1 MNFSKAKTP
10 GPYRIAGLA
19 VLILSALF
27 LGAFAVA
34 AEPGGVATT
43 ARVFLP
49 TVLQPAFAIRNANFE
64 AGRTGWVDTS
74 TDGGAVI
81 RTDQPVA
88 AHSGVWVAWLGGA
101 RNNISTISQQV
112 TVPASAP
119 ILSYYHYIASADA
132 CGYDKA
138 VVFANLT
145 QITSYQLCSSQN
157 THGWVRKVID
167 LSAFANQSIMLQ
179 IRVETDGT
187 LNSNLFVDDVAFQNG
202 ASHTA
207 SSWMTG
213 ASDVKD
219 QIDRSGV
226 PDNPAASEQLR
237 LGK

>member
-1 MNFSKAKTP
+1 M
-10 GPYRIAGLA
+10 R
-19 VLILSALF
+19 
-27 LGAFAVA
+27 
-34 AEPGGVATT
+34 GGDESQPTEGWAQS
-43 ARVFLP
+43 RYIQVFGE
-49 TVLQPAFAIRNANFE
+49 TE
-64 AGRTGWVDTS
+64 TGR
-74 TDGGAVI
+74 
-81 RTDQPVA
+81 
-88 AHSGVWVAWLGGA
+88 
-101 RNNISTISQQV
+101 
-112 TVPASAP
+112 
-119 ILSYYHYIASADA
+119 
-132 CGYDKA
+132 
-138 VVFANLT
+138 
-145 QITSYQLCSSQN
+145 
-157 THGWVRKVID
+157 ID

>member
-132 CGYDKA
+132 CGYGNHRELLGHRPPAQHDIRPVHTGNRRGAAGGERGFKWSCHHDIS
-138 VVFANLT
+138 LRW
-145 QITSYQLCSSQN
+145 QHDPC
-157 THGWVRKVID
+157 R
-167 LSAFANQSIMLQ
+167 AFGCCIC
-179 IRVETDGT
+179 T
-187 LNSNLFVDDVAFQNG
+187 LR
-202 ASHTA
+202 H
-207 SSWMTG
+207 
-213 ASDVKD
+213 
-219 QIDRSGV
+219 
-226 PDNPAASEQLR
+226 PPA
-237 LGK
+237 